1 MPLSPLSHALVVVRV
16 VDVDDER
23 PWFVSRRYSFAL
35 AENVAVGSFTGVVV
49 AVDRDSPPFA
59 HFRYQLDDDDDNNND
74 YYYYYYFYYDY
85 YHYYHYIKVRCK
97 VPCPCTPCHYST
109 LVVVV
114 VAVVTTTTATT
125 VTNTPTTI
133 KPMITTTTPTTTTTT
148 STTTTTTTT
157 NVL

>member
-23 PWFVSRRYSFAL
+23 PRFVSRRYSFAL

-85 YHYYHYIKVRCK
+85 YHYIKVR
-97 VPCPCTPCHYST
+97 
-109 LVVVV
+109 
-114 VAVVTTTTATT
+114 
-125 VTNTPTTI
+125 
-133 KPMITTTTPTTTTTT
+133 
-148 STTTTTTTT
+148 
-157 NVL
+157 